1 MNEKRTII
9 VKCPVANLS
18 ILKLLLLGGIF
29 SFLFLPSAQA
39 FNIPNLQ
46 GYVND
51 YGDMITSSV
60 KSELENKLSAFEQT
74 DSTQIVILTIPSL
87 DGETIE
93 EFSLKVANKWKLG
106 QSAKDNGVLFVVS
119 KQDKKMRIEVGKGLE
134 GRLPS
139 PATGKLIDQIIKP
152 KFSGGDFDG
161 GFIAGASALIDAT
174 KGAYTAE
181 VQHRAVTEQTPMKSS
196 ERGIKD
202 KEALGACG
210 TLCGSFIF
218 IVIAIFVLNI
228 ALLVWVA
235 KDAKNRGMGSSV
247 GWIFL
252 ILFTGIIGLII
263 YLFSRPKGELVI
275 CDVCK
280 NKKFRV
286 QKICPHCGN
295 SATSVDVKADISSQP
310 QFCNKCGDK
319 IAAGASFCQKC
330 GGKVESN

>member
-1 MNEKRTII
+1 MTEKRAIA
-9 VKCPVANLS
+9 VKCTVRQLS
-18 ILKLLLLGGIF
+18 ILNILLFVEILFFLG
-29 SFLFLPSAQA
+29 LPSFAYP
-39 FNIPNLQ
+39 FNVPNLR

-51 YGDMITSSV
+51 YADMITPSV
-60 KSELENKLSAFEQT
+60 KGELENKLSAFEQT

-106 QSAKDNGVLFVVS
+106 QSGKDNGVLFVVS
-119 KQDKKMRIEVGKGLE
+119 KQDRKMRIEVGPGLE

-139 PATGKLIDQIIKP
+139 PAIRKLIDQIIKP

-161 GFIAGASALIDAT
+161 GFIAGVSALVDAT

-181 VQHRAVTEQTPMKSS
+181 HPAMVQQAPLKAS

-202 KEALGACG
+202 KEAFGACG

-218 IVIAIFVLNI
+218 IIIAIFVLNI
-228 ALLVWVA
+228 AILVWVA

-252 ILFTGIIGLII
+252 ILFTGVIGLII
-263 YLFSRPKGELVI
+263 YLFSRPKGELII

-280 NKKFRV
+280 NKKFKV
-286 QKICPHCGN
+286 QRICPHCGN
-295 SATSVDVKADISSQP
+295 SATSPTVAVDVEDQQ
-310 QFCNKCGDK
+310 QFCKRCGAK

-330 GGKVESN
+330 GDKIDNI